1 MPAIELNPEQLQMV
15 KIIHDHALRFPLNET
30 GEAQLLQTC
39 YDYMDAFK
47 RVMDST
53 STSKWIISASNT
65 MAFTDS
71 AKLMER
77 MAQGIADGIIEV
89 PKIISTHIK
98 LSLNTGRSI
107 RSYRN
112 SPLHLATMGICTVP
126 EILSELRKTIRLI
139 AETPSL
145 GKSRIGWIEC
155 VELSSC
161 QSCHLLCRAYAA
173 LSSVRSAAQ
182 AYYQ

>member
-47 RVMDST
+47 RVMDNT
-53 STSKWIISASNT
+53 SHIQMDYICQQYDG
-65 MAFTDS
+65 FYRF

-89 PKIISTHIK
+89 PKDH
-98 LSLNTGRSI
+98 
-107 RSYRN
+107 
-112 SPLHLATMGICTVP
+112 
-126 EILSELRKTIRLI
+126 
-139 AETPSL
+139 
-145 GKSRIGWIEC
+145 
-155 VELSSC
+155 
-161 QSCHLLCRAYAA
+161 
-173 LSSVRSAAQ
+173 
-182 AYYQ
+182 